1 MSGRSLLCSVLL
13 VACGK
18 KADAPKKPTADP
30 AKVRALA
37 AQMIHNTPA
46 MAAVPSCKDTDF
58 LAGSVTITSRSL
70 ELLANEPVPKDPEH
84 ADWINATEL
93 DSPAVTAI
101 VGGKGDA
108 GEAAAELLA
117 AKTWMVYRVE
127 MVNAPIALAVKELK
141 IGTVGTML
149 IMYDNAAHPTCERPF
164 YFQNDKAKSD
174 WAIANSDHTVIPPE
188 VVQAMRDDLHAQFLK
203 LAPRPATADKH

>member
-1 MSGRSLLCSVLL
+1 

-18 KADAPKKPTADP
+18 KADMPKKPTADP

-58 LAGSVTITSRSL
+58 VAGSVTITSRSL
-70 ELLANEPVPKDPEH
+70 ELLAQEPVPKDPEH
-84 ADWINATEL
+84 ADWINPTEL
-93 DSPAVTAI
+93 DAPAVKAI
-101 VGGKGDA
+101 LSDA
-108 GEAAAELLA
+108 NPREAAAELLA
-117 AKTWMVYRVE
+117 AKTWMVYRIE

-149 IMYDNAAHPTCERPF
+149 IEYDNAGHPTCERPF

-203 LAPRPATADKH
+203 LAPRPTADKH